1 MATSSDDIAPLLSE
15 EAVELALGM
24 DADLG
29 GSADPTLSQEEVESE
44 LTHADE
50 LPHSDDYTLLQ
61 EIASLH
67 FETSLGGIEPPEA
80 CKMLEQNKT
89 TTMYSWEMKVEE
101 CVKGE
106 DGDFWTL
113 VS

>member
-1 MATSSDDIAPLLSE
+1 MATSSDGVAPLLSE

-44 LTHADE
+44 LTYADE
-50 LPHSDDYTLLQ
+50 LPHSVDYTLPQ

-67 FETSLGGIEPPEA
+67 FETSLGGIEPPKA
-80 CKMLEQNKT
+80 FKMLKQNRT
-89 TTMYSWEMKVEE
+89 TMMYSWEMQVEE

-106 DGDFWTL
+106 DDNFWTL